1 VTPVEIPLAAERLL
15 RGPVYEPWVD
25 EAGRGPGKKIPRIP
39 ERLSERGSHEY
50 MGVAL
55 TQLAGPLYGST
66 AIGQFGIT
74 AIRQYGND

>member
-1 VTPVEIPLAAERLL
+1 MS
-15 RGPVYEPWVD
+15 RG
-25 EAGRGPGKKIPRIP
+25 ARIPR
-39 ERLSERGSHEY
+39 EGLSERGSHEY

-74 AIRQYGND
+74 TIRQYGND